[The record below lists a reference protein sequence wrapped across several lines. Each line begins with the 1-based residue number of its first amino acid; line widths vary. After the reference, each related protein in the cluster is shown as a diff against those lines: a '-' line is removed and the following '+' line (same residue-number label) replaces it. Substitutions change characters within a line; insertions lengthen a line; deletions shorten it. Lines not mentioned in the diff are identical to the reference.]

1 MSKCSQLLC
10 PAPALLKSYFMC
22 MDRVLI
28 FFFFLEVVV
37 SCVYIRVLCTMETRK
52 EHQILLGLESQMVMS
67 HHVSGEIEPGS
78 SE

>member
-1 MSKCSQLLC
+1 MFTASVPRTCFVKILFYVYGYS
-10 PAPALLKSYFMC
+10 F
-22 MDRVLI
+22 D